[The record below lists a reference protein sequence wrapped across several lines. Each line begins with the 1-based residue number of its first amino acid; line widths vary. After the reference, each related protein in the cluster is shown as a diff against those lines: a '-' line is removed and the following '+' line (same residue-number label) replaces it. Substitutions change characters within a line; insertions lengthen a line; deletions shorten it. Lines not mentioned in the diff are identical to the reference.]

1 MAEARLAAAG
11 GDSATR
17 HKPEF
22 LRKEVAKAA
31 EVNIQEGYFMLLDV
45 ISMHSR
51 HISDC

>member
-31 EVNIQEGYFMLLDV
+31 EVTPQEGRNV
-45 ISMHSR
+45 SAVR
-51 HISDC
+51 

>member
-11 GDSATR
+11 KESPTR

-31 EVNIQEGYFMLLDV
+31 EVSLERVSSVRL
-45 ISMHSR
+45 
-51 HISDC
+51 HI